1 MSSSIDFITTGDGSH
16 SLYNSEIK
24 ESYHSTYG
32 AILESKHIFIE
43 AGLNLFKDSIETIH
57 ILEVGFGTG
66 LNGLLSYIWSHQF
79 RKSVNYQGIEAYPV
93 NKDVT
98 GELNYP
104 GLLEIEKSIFL
115 ELHKTDEIY
124 RQISPYFN
132 LKVNHALIQE
142 FSLPADY
149 FQVVYFDAFSPAVQP
164 EMWSVDVFRSIF
176 KAMRKG
182 GVMTTYSTKGDVKR
196 GLMEVGFLI
205 EKIPGPVG
213 KREVL
218 RAFKK

>member
-16 SLYNSEIK
+16 SLYNSEIQ
-24 ESYHSTYG
+24 ESYHSTHG

-43 AGLNLFKDSIETIH
+43 AGLNLFKDSIEIIH

-66 LNGLLSYIWSHQF
+66 LNGLLSYIWSDQF
-79 RKSVNYQGIEAYPV
+79 KKSVNYQGIEAYPV
-93 NKDVT
+93 NKDVFK
-98 GELNYP
+98 ELNYP
-104 GLLEIEKSIFL
+104 ELLKIDKLIFL
-115 ELHKTDEIY
+115 ELHKTGEIY
-124 RQISPYFN
+124 RQIAPYFN
-132 LKVNHALIQE
+132 LKLNHTLIQE
-142 FSLPADY
+142 FALPADY

-176 KAMRKG
+176 KAMRRG
-182 GVMTTYSTKGDVKR
+182 GVLTTYSTKGDVKR
-196 GLMEVGFLI
+196 GLKEVGFLI